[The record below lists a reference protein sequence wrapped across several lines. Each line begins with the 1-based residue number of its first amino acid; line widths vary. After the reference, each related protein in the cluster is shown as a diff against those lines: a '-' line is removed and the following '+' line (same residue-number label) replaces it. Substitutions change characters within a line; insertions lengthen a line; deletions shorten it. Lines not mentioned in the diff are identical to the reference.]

1 MGEAENG
8 DDTPA
13 RAAPAPVTSRD
24 FAKGLGTTLLARL
37 GGVIDVLSQ
46 PLYVWLFGL
55 PSFGLYAV
63 LWATINLVENVA
75 DLGMTSSLQRVVPQA
90 KDERAAT
97 AALRSAMIIALV
109 PCTAI
114 ALAASLLAPQVAPL
128 FNVAAK
134 DAALLTG
141 AIRLFAWALPLWAF
155 LEIAT
160 SALRARRLFGA
171 EIRIRIF
178 WEQLIRM
185 LLAVVLWIFFPS
197 IMALLIAHL
206 VSLAI
211 AGLLAARLLAR
222 HYQLRHLLRGP
233 LIDPVFFETFRAG
246 LAVLPANAVSRLFG
260 DAPPI
265 VLNAILPGAGGATAA
280 ALYTI
285 ARKVSSIVQL
295 VRSAFAYVLAPL
307 ASSAA
312 RGGRAEVQP
321 IYAFATRLAF
331 AMVVPLGCV
340 MAAGGDAILDLFGPG
355 ADDAHAALVVLVL
368 ARMIEALFGSA
379 VPVQQV
385 IGGYRAQVVASAT
398 GLSAAALVFA
408 FLAAPDLMGMA
419 LAVSTG
425 FIVAAMLPLAQ
436 LHFYGAIHPF
446 ERPFRSVALRTILI
460 TLPGLGLALTT
471 SGDTFPEVAEL
482 PGVLL
487 IGAATIWASVRFA
500 LPRADRAALG
510 KTAAKLRLL

>member
-8 DDTPA
+8 MKNPTSE
-13 RAAPAPVTSRD
+13 APAPVTSRD

-97 AALRSAMIIALV
+97 AALRSAMVIGLI
-109 PCTAI
+109 PCIAI
-114 ALAASLLAPQVAPL
+114 ALGASLFAPHVAPL
-128 FNVAAK
+128 FNVAAR

-185 LLAVVLWIFFPS
+185 LLAVILWLFVPT

-206 VSLAI
+206 VSLA
-211 AGLLAARLLAR
+211 GLLALRLLAR

-246 LAVLPANAVSRLFG
+246 IAILPANAVARLFG

-312 RGGRAEVQP
+312 RGGKAEVQP
-321 IYAFATRLAF
+321 LYAFATRMAF
-331 AMVVPLGCV
+331 AIVIPLGCV

-355 ADDAHAALVVLVL
+355 ADDAHAALIVLVL
-368 ARMIEALFGSA
+368 ARMTEALFGSA

-398 GLSAAALVFA
+398 GLAAAALVFA
-408 FLAAPDLMGMA
+408 FLAEPDLIGMA

-425 FIVAAMLPLAQ
+425 FIVAAMLPLLQ
-436 LHFYGAIHPF
+436 LHRYSAIHPF
-446 ERPFRSVALRTILI
+446 EAPFLSVALRTVLI
-460 TLPGLGLALTT
+460 ALPGLALALTT
-471 SGDTFPEVAEL
+471 SGDHFPEVAEL
-482 PGVLL
+482 PAVLV

-500 LPRADRAALG
+500 LPRSDRAALG
-510 KTAAKLRLL
+510 RTATRLRLL